1 MQLFKS
7 QLSTLHKKSW
17 EVLKNFSSLPQRDY
31 KKAYL
36 EIVVSQINT
45 SFINLMVNLEF
56 SEQHPKRFSAFFD
69 NNPTIQENYLYSL
82 QQNIRENIVDTLL
95 FQTELL
101 LRFVYAKITLSD
113 VKETNMNKIF
123 AKLFDDVE
131 NNWEKEECNLLVLF
145 WTLRNTIHTGGI
157 YSDKPIRKIIY
168 KGNTYKFERGKA
180 PDFMKDNLSF
190 DLIFD
195 LLDCMKKLFESDKII
210 ALGSFEHPNY
220 FALIK

>member
-7 QLSTLHKKSW
+7 KLSTLHKKSW

-45 SFINLMVNLEF
+45 SFINLKVNLEF
-56 SEQHPKRFSAFFD
+56 SEQHPESFSAFFD
-69 NNPTIQENYLYSL
+69 NNPTIQENYFYSL

-101 LRFVYAKITLSD
+101 LRLMYAKITLSD
-113 VKETNMNKIF
+113 VKQTNMNNIF

-131 NNWEKEECNLLVLF
+131 NN
-145 WTLRNTIHTGGI
+145 
-157 YSDKPIRKIIY
+157 
-168 KGNTYKFERGKA
+168 
-180 PDFMKDNLSF
+180 
-190 DLIFD
+190 
-195 LLDCMKKLFESDKII
+195 
-210 ALGSFEHPNY
+210 
-220 FALIK
+220 